1 MYVVNTIGKVNTNI
15 RSNAIMFTANLSEIP
30 SIKATRQIANIMAVA
45 SNTFNITNNNFNT
58 FENKSIKC

>member
-1 MYVVNTIGKVNTNI
+1 
-15 RSNAIMFTANLSEIP
+15 MFTANLSEIP